1 MVTRCDRAYAF
12 PMANGGGVVATGLL
26 LGVALWVPVAHNS
39 GTGGSQYNY
48 NPPAHHSAPYNQH
61 YPSGQAHHQHPAPT
75 VKYYLRPSDIAR
87 LAHHSDAVFEAKI
100 LSAHARMYRGS
111 PQPYRLFS
119 FKPLAMI
126 TGNVNPRRQI
136 WQSTTGN
143 SAQTRIEVGHT
154 YLLATHNTPN
164 SPYLVL
170 RGPRAVTQIR

>member
-1 MVTRCDRAYAF
+1 
-12 PMANGGGVVATGLL
+12 MANGGGVVATGLI

-39 GTGGSQYNY
+39 GGGGSQYNY
-48 NPPAHHSAPYNQH
+48 NHPAHHSAPNDQH
-61 YPSGQAHHQHPAPT
+61 SSSGQAPT

-119 FKPLAMI
+119 FRPLAMI
-126 TGNVNPRRQI
+126 KGYVNPSRQI
-136 WQSTTGN
+136 WQSTSGN
-143 SAQTRIEVGHT
+143 SAQTQIEVGHT

-170 RGPRAVTQIR
+170 SGPRAVTQIR